1 MCPPDRAGNAPEN
14 HQESAMKQSC
24 GHPRKLTDAQIREV
38 LKWHREALEF
48 RRSHGTLE
56 DLAILLGV
64 SARAVRGCFENRIS
78 GARDGHGIQTPSGR
92 GRPRHLNP
100 SQIAFVIAWRT
111 AGRRFHARHRSA
123 ASLADKLGVGASTI
137 RDCIRRGGQYQQ
149 TADADVGK
157 APGSR
162 GGHLPMSSHARRAAL
177 LRAWLRAKPSP

>member
-1 MCPPDRAGNAPEN
+1 
-14 HQESAMKQSC
+14 MKQSC